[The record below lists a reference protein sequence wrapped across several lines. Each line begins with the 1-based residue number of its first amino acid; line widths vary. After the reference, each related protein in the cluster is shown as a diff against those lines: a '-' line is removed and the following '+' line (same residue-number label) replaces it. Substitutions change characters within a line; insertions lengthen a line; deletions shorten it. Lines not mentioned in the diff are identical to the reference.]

1 MGLTCDVTA
10 RPSGTCDGGAWL
22 AAAAV
27 AGCQLSRDLYKT
39 HSMVRCWLLAA
50 AMSVATGRAATAPAA
65 AAATVTT
72 QEVWVDCTLGD
83 DSNVGTSA
91 APFKSLVK
99 ARDALRGARST
110 SPDLAAVPAAVNIV
124 GRICRSYDQVGH
136 GEPQNTSLTLDGRDS
151 HTTWRT
157 TTSGSHSAEA
167 VLSGGLAINASE
179 LRAVSGAEA
188 AWFKPNAVRQIRKLS
203 LERVED
209 AGRLKGLSYTGADA
223 CIRSDY
229 FEPAGVELISV
240 PAAASGQDPKKM
252 VLARYPNLVEPPVPE
267 NWADFSDPDNTI
279 MAMTMNLTASQVSQ
293 WAKQASAAA
302 AGGRGG
308 APQMWSHGLWS
319 HDWADSHRQV
329 LSVRPTNASTS
340 FARIALQRHNDKTDR
355 DCNLTASSPGQ
366 QGGHVYLYNVLWELD
381 EVRVTAAHS
390 SSLCVYES
398 MCCTGR

>member
-136 GEPQNTSLTLDGRDS
+136 GQPQNTSLTLDGRDS

-209 AGRLKGLSYTGADA
+209 AGRL
-223 CIRSDY
+223 
-229 FEPAGVELISV
+229 
-240 PAAASGQDPKKM
+240 
-252 VLARYPNLVEPPVPE
+252 
-267 NWADFSDPDNTI
+267 
-279 MAMTMNLTASQVSQ
+279 
-293 WAKQASAAA
+293 
-302 AGGRGG
+302 
-308 APQMWSHGLWS
+308 
-319 HDWADSHRQV
+319 
-329 LSVRPTNASTS
+329 VRPLPAVRIAHIHALSQRRWCS
-340 FARIALQRHNDKTDR
+340 GPLFAAHFARALQ
-355 DCNLTASSPGQ
+355 NLSGPG
-366 QGGHVYLYNVLWELD
+366 VPVAEACALTRTRRSY
-381 EVRVTAAHS
+381 
-390 SSLCVYES
+390 
-398 MCCTGR
+398 